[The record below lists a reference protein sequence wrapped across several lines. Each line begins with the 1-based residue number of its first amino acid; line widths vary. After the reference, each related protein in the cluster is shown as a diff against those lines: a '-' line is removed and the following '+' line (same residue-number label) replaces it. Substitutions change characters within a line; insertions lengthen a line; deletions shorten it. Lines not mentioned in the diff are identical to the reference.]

1 MAKELSR
8 LDRLKAAAKAHAAA
22 ERQRLEERAK
32 AGDERSAALLAK
44 IQNRDEL
51 IRDRIE
57 RTRERQ
63 MQKQRAVEERIQRHL
78 ARRGKA
84 QRRSGRLQR
93 DDVVAAALDLL
104 ADTGLDGMTL
114 RDVAARLSIQAPA
127 LYWHFANKRDM
138 VEAMAEALLAD
149 FVAALELP
157 DDPAD
162 WRAWLR
168 QTGHGLREAMLAR
181 PDGARIVAGSGVG
194 GSRVLSDLVDEV
206 LRALQAAGFDP
217 VTASAG
223 ARTVINYTLGAVMEE
238 QAGARADQRGDKG
251 EKEAEGDEGDSPSIA
266 RSIDA
271 ELRLSPAA
279 QFDLGLEL
287 VLRGL
292 EARR

>member
-44 IQNRDEL
+44 IQNRDEV
-51 IRDRIE
+51 IRERMD

-63 MQKQRAVEERIQRHL
+63 VEKQRRVQERIQRHL
-78 ARRGKA
+78 ARHG
-84 QRRSGRLQR
+84 QVHRRPGRLQR
-93 DDVVAAALDLL
+93 EDVVVAALDLL
-104 ADTGLDGMTL
+104 SETGLDGMTL

-138 VEAMAEALLAD
+138 VDAMAEALLAD

-157 DDPAD
+157 DDPGE

-194 GSRVLSDLVDEV
+194 GSRALGELVDIV
-206 LRALQAAGFDP
+206 LRSLQAAGFDP

-238 QAGARADQRGDKG
+238 QAVSLNEPAGPSDAETG
-251 EKEAEGDEGDSPSIA
+251 EGSRIG

>member
-44 IQNRDEL
+44 IQNRDEI
-51 IRDRIE
+51 IRERMD

-63 MQKQRAVEERIQRHL
+63 VEKQRRVQERIQRHL
-78 ARRGKA
+78 ARHG
-84 QRRSGRLQR
+84 QVHRRPGRLQR
-93 DDVVAAALDLL
+93 EDVVVAALDLL
-104 ADTGLDGMTL
+104 SETGLDGMTL

-138 VEAMAEALLAD
+138 VDAMAEALLAD

-157 DDPAD
+157 DDPSE

-168 QTGHGLREAMLAR
+168 QAGHGLREAMLAR

-194 GSRVLSDLVDEV
+194 GSRVLRELVDMV
-206 LRALQAAGFDP
+206 LRSLQAAGFDP

-238 QAGARADQRGDKG
+238 QAVALNEPAGSSGADTVDG
-251 EKEAEGDEGDSPSIA
+251 SSIG

-279 QFDLGLEL
+279 QFGLGLEL